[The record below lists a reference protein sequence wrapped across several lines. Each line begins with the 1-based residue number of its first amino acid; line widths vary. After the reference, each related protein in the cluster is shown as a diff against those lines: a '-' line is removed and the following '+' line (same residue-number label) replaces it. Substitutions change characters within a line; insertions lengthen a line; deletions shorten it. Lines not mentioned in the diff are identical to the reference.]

1 MERLIVMRMVRA
13 IITNDHVGLKT
24 QSESEGRSPPTFLSA
39 FFRRRKKERGVC
51 MGRRGER
58 EKSMEHVHA
67 CGRGVGLGGN
77 YRHSMEKYF

>member
-39 FFRRRKKERGVC
+39 FFSSSFLTKDKIC
-51 MGRRGER
+51 
-58 EKSMEHVHA
+58 
-67 CGRGVGLGGN
+67 
-77 YRHSMEKYF
+77 